1 MKIQI
6 ENLSFSYAES
16 APLLKNIGFTIDA
29 GRVISIL
36 GPNGAG
42 KTTLLN
48 CIAGLFKPAGGN
60 ILIDGKNMERLS
72 HREIAKI
79 IGYVPQII
87 VPTFSYTVL
96 DYVVTGCA
104 PHIGTFER
112 PKQIHFDTALAA
124 LDKMGITALK
134 DKPYN
139 EISGGERQQVSI
151 ARALAQKPAFIL
163 MDEPTSH
170 LDYGNQIQVL
180 KTIRS
185 MASQGYG
192 IALTTHNPDHA
203 LLLGDQLAVLER
215 DGTFTFG
222 DCDEVLTEPFL
233 NHLYGIDLRLEEIS
247 SVGRRVCFAPKL

>member
-16 APLLKNIGFTIDA
+16 APLLKNIGFTLDA

-48 CIAGLFKPAGGN
+48 CIAGLFKPAGGS

-112 PKQIHFDTALAA
+112 PKQIHFDEALAA

-222 DCDEVLTEPFL
+222 DCGEVLTEPFL